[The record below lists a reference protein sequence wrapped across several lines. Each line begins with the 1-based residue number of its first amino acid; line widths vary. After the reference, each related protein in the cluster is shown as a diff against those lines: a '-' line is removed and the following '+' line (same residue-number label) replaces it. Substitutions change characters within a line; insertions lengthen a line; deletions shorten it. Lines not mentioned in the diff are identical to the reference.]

1 MALGFPQGGLA
12 DARLAA
18 GLLNWGERRGSLKKR
33 SPRGAETFEHGPS
46 FRSCKVHVKP
56 LVAVLC
62 LGAMVLSLAD
72 LIDAAIAA
80 ETERELRE
88 ILASVGMTPEDL
100 DLIKPIK
107 PPAER
112 PN

>member
-1 MALGFPQGGLA
+1 
-12 DARLAA
+12 
-18 GLLNWGERRGSLKKR
+18 
-33 SPRGAETFEHGPS
+33 
-46 FRSCKVHVKP
+46 
-56 LVAVLC
+56 
-62 LGAMVLSLAD
+62 MVLSLAD